1 MNLFI
6 KANLC
11 HAGCKSC
18 STSESR
24 PMNSNLI
31 SRNSRHVLP
40 TSARSISRSHVRIC
54 CVSSG
59 IAYRSAG
66 IGIRTGRLLTSLID
80 PTHPEHISEITPTSI
95 TEGTRVP
102 YAVFI
107 EGRNPTLGR
116 IARSNT
122 LAQFL
127 GSRLEDHIVNE

>member
-1 MNLFI
+1 ML
-6 KANLC
+6 
-11 HAGCKSC
+11 
-18 STSESR
+18 
-24 PMNSNLI
+24 
-31 SRNSRHVLP
+31 
-40 TSARSISRSHVRIC
+40 HVRIETNELKSYLSKLKAR
-54 CVSSG
+54 VADISTFHQQVTRPYLLRQFG
-59 IAYRSAG
+59 LAYRSAG
-66 IGIRTGRLLTSLID
+66 IGIQTGRLLTSLID

-107 EGRNPTLGR
+107 ERRNPTLGR